1 MSKTA
6 VLVILL
12 LAGAALFVVLLFT
25 TTWWWYWSWLI
36 ALSVVTFAAYGID
49 KGQAALFKGRRLP
62 NNVLHG
68 LALAGGFPGAIL
80 GRLAFRHKSNVRRNP
95 LFLIVL
101 IVSVVLHGA
110 FVYWQLVLQA

>member
-1 MSKTA
+1 MSKMT
-6 VLVILL
+6 VLLILL

-25 TTWWWYWSWLI
+25 TTWWWYWNWLV
-36 ALSVVTFAAYGID
+36 ALSVVTFAAYAVD
-49 KGQAALFKGRRLP
+49 KGQAALFKGRRIP

-80 GRLAFRHKSNVRRNP
+80 GRAVFNHKSNVRRNP

-101 IVSVVLHGA
+101 VASVLLHGA
-110 FVYWQLVLQA
+110 FIYWQLTLQA